1 MVEGDLTAICIHDL
15 NSLIKK
21 FERCTMALSLHL
33 SPFANKLTGRIMNS
47 LGRKLFTATCCDQF
61 TMVSLRPHQ
70 SALSKPSLSLKR
82 HDAWHIANVID
93 SKWSLALTMYNK
105 QTEDVCTYAHS
116 HVSLCQKQP
125 PTLHCGHKRTLS
137 LDNPTAVTPPP
148 KHNPSLYLHFWL
160 RLNKNKLSLPPP
172 YTPR

>member
-1 MVEGDLTAICIHDL
+1 MVGGDLTAICTQDQ

-33 SPFANKLTGRIMNS
+33 SLFANKLTGRIMNS
-47 LGRKLFTATCCDQF
+47 PRRKLFTATCCDQF
-61 TMVSLRPHQ
+61 TVVSLRPHQ

-82 HDAWHIANVID
+82 HDAWHIENVID
-93 SKWSLALTMYNK
+93 AKWSLALTMYNK

-116 HVSLCQKQP
+116 HEGLCQKQP

-137 LDNPTAVTPPP
+137 SDKPTAVTPP
-148 KHNPSLYLHFWL
+148 KKQ
-160 RLNKNKLSLPPP
+160 NKTILPCI
-172 YTPR
+172 YTPDKG